1 MSPSNPLQNFRFQ
14 LVRYAPDPARN
25 EFVHIGVV
33 LRAAEPSAGSTGLEV
48 RLTRDWRRVR
58 CLFPDADI
66 AMLEGLEAELR
77 KLGADEDGKLRRILD
92 EALSL
97 NLQMTDAKALLAE
110 SLHAGVEKQMEIYVN
125 SPKVQRSERLAGRA
139 AIHAR
144 MRDEFE
150 LAGVWDLMRKRI
162 PAAQYTRPGDPLRI
176 DCGYRPERPARPAAG
191 SLADTRV
198 SSSVPIIK
206 MFQAVSLEPGVEMA
220 RVLAFSAASLRSG
233 IERIENSGLELTA
246 IIEPAARVARD
257 DEPERLAHYRFAV
270 ETMEEHQIRVL
281 TTADLPRVADTARID
296 LGVA

>member
-33 LRAAEPSAGSTGLEV
+33 LRTAEPSAGSTGLEV

-77 KLGADEDGKLRRILD
+77 KLGDDEDSKLRRILD

-125 SPKVQRSERLAGRA
+125 SPKVQRAERLVGRS

-176 DCGYRPERPARPAAG
+176 DCGYRPERRSGFAG
-191 SLADTRV
+191 N
-198 SSSVPIIK
+198 SSDGGSVVK

-220 RVLAFSAASLRSG
+220 RVLAFSAASLRTG
-233 IERIENSGLELTA
+233 IERIENAGLELTA

-281 TTADLPRVADTARID
+281 TTSDLPRVADAARSD